1 MLCLPGFLVGILT
14 MTTTFGCCKTW
25 SLDWRESDRAWRA
38 MRSAQDPSI
47 AATPI
52 FVLKDVLETPS
63 ILAYATLLLLFGAG
77 FLYAQKN
84 TKRLRVL
91 LFCTIFAILAVIRFL
106 SSASGS
112 IFIYTETQM
121 LPWDRL
127 SPLKACF
134 LYGIINLALW
144 NQHYSGQY
152 SDNVAPSPSQ
162 ISWRDA
168 VIRLSYFHVLDN
180 AIHVIWLRFFWPI
193 NNGESFT
200 QYVNNSEILTGI
212 LLVLWWL
219 GRG

>member
-1 MLCLPGFLVGILT
+1 MDFDSLTASMLCLPGFLVGILT

-52 FVLKDVLETPS
+52 FVLKDVLETPN

-77 FLYAQKN
+77 FL
-84 TKRLRVL
+84 
-91 LFCTIFAILAVIRFL
+91 F
-106 SSASGS
+106 
-112 IFIYTETQM
+112 
-121 LPWDRL
+121 
-127 SPLKACF
+127 
-134 LYGIINLALW
+134 
-144 NQHYSGQY
+144 
-152 SDNVAPSPSQ
+152 
-162 ISWRDA
+162 A

-200 QYVNNSEILTGI
+200 QYVNNSDILTGI

>member
-1 MLCLPGFLVGILT
+1 
-14 MTTTFGCCKTW
+14 
-25 SLDWRESDRAWRA
+25 
-38 MRSAQDPSI
+38 
-47 AATPI
+47 
-52 FVLKDVLETPS
+52 
-63 ILAYATLLLLFGAG
+63 
-77 FLYAQKN
+77 
-84 TKRLRVL
+84 
-91 LFCTIFAILAVIRFL
+91 
-106 SSASGS
+106 
-112 IFIYTETQM
+112 M